1 MAVNVIKWFETALL
15 PQLNEMKGEMKALG
29 TKIDEMDKRFTS
41 EFKSVRN
48 SIDELDK
55 RLTSEIRSTRDQ
67 LKTEIESVREQFNA
81 VERIVRLEEKI
92 KELEAKH

>member
-1 MAVNVIKWFETALL
+1 
-15 PQLNEMKGEMKALG
+15 MKSG
-29 TKIDEMDKRFTS
+29 
-41 EFKSVRN
+41 KSVRN

>member
-1 MAVNVIKWFETALL
+1 
-15 PQLNEMKGEMKALG
+15 MKSG
-29 TKIDEMDKRFTS
+29 
-41 EFKSVRN
+41 KSVRN

-67 LKTEIESVREQFNA
+67 LKTEIEGVREQFNA